1 MKMYQKFIPDYYF
14 NSILEIP
21 YQLLKE
27 QGVSTLFF
35 DLDNTIIGY
44 DEDELRQSQIDLF
57 NELSQT
63 FKILIISNSGYKR
76 VSTALSKTTLPFVH
90 HAFKP
95 FKCGFRKAIKKI
107 DSKKEEIVVIGDQ
120 LLTDVYGSHRIGL
133 KIGLVKS
140 VKRTSDRFVTKINRM
155 MERYILK
162 KIKRKHPL
170 LYKERLEDY
179 VNDHK
184 M

>member
-21 YQLLKE
+21 YQSLKE

-44 DEDELRQSQIDLF
+44 DENELTPSQIDF
-57 NELSQT
+57 FKELSKS
-63 FKILIISNSGYKR
+63 FKVLIISNSGYKR
-76 VSTALSKTTLPFVH
+76 VSTALSKTTLPFIH

-95 FKCGFRKAIKKI
+95 FKRGFRKAIKKI
-107 DSKKEEIVVIGDQ
+107 DSKKDEIVVIGDQ
-120 LLTDVYGSHRIGL
+120 LLTDIYGSHRIGL
-133 KIGLVKS
+133 KNSLVKS

-155 MERYILK
+155 LERIVLK
-162 KIKRKHPL
+162 KIKQKHPL